1 MRAPGAPSQIAE
13 QPAAGKRS
21 LSDEVLGRCLH
32 RRDCLMKPLSA
43 IALTLAL
50 LVTFAG
56 IGAPVLA
63 APEPGDTAAAA
74 RAEKQAT
81 YCPGV
86 RLFAGGGAIPSGG
99 GRSGGTRTAPCWR
112 PSVLGADCR
121 PRRSGFSSRTV
132 KS

>member
-21 LSDEVLGRCLH
+21 LNDEVWGRCLH
-32 RRDCLMKPLSA
+32 RRDCLMKPLSG
-43 IALTLAL
+43 IDLPLAL

-86 RLFAGGGAIPSGG
+86 RLFAGGVAIHSGRG
-99 GRSGGTRTAPCWR
+99 YVLFVLPGRRGPF
-112 PSVLGADCR
+112 L
-121 PRRSGFSSRTV
+121 
-132 KS
+132 